1 MFKKQTFASW
11 ERELEFSSDAST
23 CANPNPILVPQCC
36 VDVRMH
42 YTSRFPS
49 YANACINPKNH
60 FPSYAYACRK
70 SSSYAYAC
78 AKSFIIYFLSYAYAC
93 RKSSSYAY
101 ARRKSLIVSQTSTLF
116 WVNPRTLSLSF
127 RPGNLTIYLTLPPFY
142 PP

>member
-42 YTSRFPS
+42 YTSRFSS

-78 AKSFIIYFLSYAYAC
+78 RNTLIIF
-93 RKSSSYAY
+93 
-101 ARRKSLIVSQTSTLF
+101 QTSTLF
-116 WVNPRTLSLSF
+116 WVNPCAPSLSF
-127 RPGNLTIYLTLPPFY
+127 RPGNLTIYLTTLSRPLHNWRLGWRINLH
-142 PP
+142 